1 MEEDS
6 FTRLTDDSEESFDL
20 KEGEERENKA
30 CLCSNDTRL
39 MEDLVKHSAPI
50 RLSLMTFAKPEN
62 AGQGKG
68 FAAASQDTDILFEE
82 KAIQCTIHEIKLL
95 RKIYQQIQR
104 RVTL

>member
-1 MEEDS
+1 MHPV
-6 FTRLTDDSEESFDL
+6 
-20 KEGEERENKA
+20 EGLDVVQDALRI
-30 CLCSNDTRL
+30 SNDTRL